1 MKGMQQLL
9 NTINRVR
16 AKLNPQLK
24 VDGILPTIFK
34 GRTLHS
40 QEVLALVREHFGD
53 TVYPFAIKDSIRF
66 AESPLAGA
74 SILQYAGASDGA
86 NAYRALAKSV
96 IGNGK

>member
-1 MKGMQQLL
+1 
-9 NTINRVR
+9 
-16 AKLNPQLK
+16 

-74 SILQYAGASDGA
+74 SILQYASASDGA